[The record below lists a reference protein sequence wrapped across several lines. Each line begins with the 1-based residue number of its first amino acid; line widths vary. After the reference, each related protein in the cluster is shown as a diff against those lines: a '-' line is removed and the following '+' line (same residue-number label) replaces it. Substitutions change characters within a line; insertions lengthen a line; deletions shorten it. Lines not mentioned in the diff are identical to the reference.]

1 MESGQG
7 GPLGA
12 TVAHRKLYK
21 NPRGRTPPW
30 KDIYRKRCMERLR
43 WNRSQVVQ
51 RFRSSGQPLGEDD
64 PTQLVQDVMEMEW
77 AALNRCSNL
86 LAVKKSLDGSE
97 VEEEP
102 WMSVMEEIQQE
113 LVNQEERLLVDI
125 MKYDAA
131 ALANQVTLQ
140 QSEEVICPVCQRH
153 GLQESQRRPSG
164 ASITTIGSESGAN
177 VLVCGCGLA
186 LQGANL
192 SLNTVKSSLENT
204 ISHHGQTCEGQM
216 SFTETTDTQGANV
229 LITCSICDW
238 MSFLL

>member
-140 QSEEVICPVCQRH
+140 QSEEVICPVCQ
-153 GLQESQRRPSG
+153 
-164 ASITTIGSESGAN
+164 
-177 VLVCGCGLA
+177 
-186 LQGANL
+186 
-192 SLNTVKSSLENT
+192 VKSSLENT